1 VNDFEVV
8 KARLQEIN
16 RSYHEKS
23 RSYDTYYEQY
33 QRAAQEILLKRQAL
47 DAFNEAIIMFDEQ
60 VFPYLLVYLSDDT
73 VKRGNIEQVINFKVK
88 LKILGDVL

>member
-47 DAFNEAIIMFDEQ
+47 DAFNEAIILFDEQ
-60 VFPYLLVYLSDDT
+60 VFPYLQCCGSRIRCLFDPWIRDP
-73 VKRGNIEQVINFKVK
+73 G
-88 LKILGDVL
+88 

>member
-60 VFPYLLVYLSDDT
+60 VFPYFLAVLRIHD
-73 VKRGNIEQVINFKVK
+73 
-88 LKILGDVL
+88 ILGGSGSGSESADPCF